1 MKKIIVAL
9 SVLLMVVSCK
19 TNKKNQTKTE
29 VKQEVKQ
36 ELKNNKNIDFIGVYK
51 GVLPCASCSGIET
64 KLIVNEDLTYE
75 LHQKYLEERE
85 TPVNVVKGKIILFEA
100 KEPSEK
106 VNRFMLNNEPK
117 LEFVIEGKILSILS
131 DGQKIK
137 GELAENYKL
146 VKQ

>member
-1 MKKIIVAL
+1 MKKIIVTL
-9 SVLLMVVSCK
+9 SVILMIVSCK
-19 TNKKNQTKTE
+19 TNKKNQE

-85 TPVNVVKGKIILFEA
+85 TPVNVVKGKIILFEE
-100 KEPSEK
+100 KNPSEK
-106 VNRFMLNNEPK
+106 VNRFTLDNQPK
-117 LEFVIEGKILSILS
+117 LEFIIEGKVLSILS
-131 DGQKIK
+131 GGQKVK